1 MPLPKFAR
9 MLAFIKWH
17 ASRFDNL
24 GEREPLADPVGWKR
38 GQRSK
43 SEWLS
48 CKFTEDPV
56 PPLFYPSLNSFNPC
70 GANKVATRSNF
81 HAAGPLRT
89 TRPQMFAHT
98 SVTWRRGVP
107 RGCPSPLQ

>member
-56 PPLFYPSLNSFNPC
+56 PPLFYPSLTLSILAVMRNCAPS
-70 GANKVATRSNF
+70 
-81 HAAGPLRT
+81 AGQTQLCTARKPPGRY
-89 TRPQMFAHT
+89 A
-98 SVTWRRGVP
+98 
-107 RGCPSPLQ
+107 

>member
-56 PPLFYPSLNSFNPC
+56 PPLFYPSLTFSILAVP
-70 GANKVATRSNF
+70 TRWQHDQTFMPPARSEP
-81 HAAGPLRT
+81 HGLKCSL
-89 TRPQMFAHT
+89 TRA
-98 SVTWRRGVP
+98 
-107 RGCPSPLQ
+107 